1 MATYDVD
8 LLERL
13 RERLAGEQGLSERA
27 MFGGVA
33 LMLDGNMCVGVM
45 KGGGLMVRLSR
56 DEGEAVL
63 SRAAHPGDGHDRTDD
78 EGVGGRR
85 AGRLRVRRRPAAVG
99 AARGRL
105 LPDPAA
111 EATLKPWSGGC
122 ATKRRPF

>member
-1 MATYDVD
+1 MATYDVE

-63 SRAAHPGDGHDRTDD
+63 AEPHTREMDMTGRTMKGWVVVEPAGYASDDGLQRW
-78 EGVGGRR
+78 VRR
-85 AGRLRVRRRPAAVG
+85 AVAYCRT
-99 AARGRL
+99 
-105 LPDPAA
+105 LPP
-111 EATLKPWSGGC
+111 
-122 ATKRRPF
+122 KRR